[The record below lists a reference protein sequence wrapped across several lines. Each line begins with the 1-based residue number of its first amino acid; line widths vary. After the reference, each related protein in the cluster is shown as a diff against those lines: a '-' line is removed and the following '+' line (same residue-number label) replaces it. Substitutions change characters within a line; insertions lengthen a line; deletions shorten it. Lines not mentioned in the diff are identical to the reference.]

1 MKIFQAKIDCPYC
14 HKPITVRSQAPDEHE
29 IKPLFDEM
37 DKVFARMSGLFDGIF
52 KGKVKAEKS

>member
-1 MKIFQAKIDCPYC
+1 MKIFQAKIECPHC
-14 HKPITVRSQAPDEHE
+14 HKPVTVRSQTPDAAD

-37 DKVFARMSGLFDGIF
+37 DTVFARMSGLFDGIF